1 MNTINPQ
8 IISIEGNIG
17 SGKSTLVSNLREK
30 FKYNKEFYF
39 LDEPVNIWN
48 TVKDEN
54 GITILE
60 KFYNETDKYAFQFQM
75 MAYISRL
82 SILREA
88 IKNKNTKYIITERSI
103 YTDANVFA
111 KMLYDD
117 KKITLIE
124 YTIYTKW
131 FNEFILDVP
140 ITKIIYVKTDPEIA
154 HNRVI
159 IRNRTGENIPIDY
172 LKRCHEYHE
181 NWLENENCNKITL
194 DGDFNIYDNPDILS
208 TWITRIE
215 NFIVPNKKLYQ
226 DFIEPYKQLI
236 YNYDKYL
243 LYR

>member
-1 MNTINPQ
+1 M
-8 IISIEGNIG
+8 
-17 SGKSTLVSNLREK
+17 
-30 FKYNKEFYF
+30 
-39 LDEPVNIWN
+39 
-48 TVKDEN
+48 KDEN

-181 NWLENENCNKITL
+181 NWLENENCKKITL

>member
-1 MNTINPQ
+1 
-8 IISIEGNIG
+8 
-17 SGKSTLVSNLREK
+17 
-30 FKYNKEFYF
+30 
-39 LDEPVNIWN
+39 
-48 TVKDEN
+48 
-54 GITILE
+54 
-60 KFYNETDKYAFQFQM
+60 
-75 MAYISRL
+75 
-82 SILREA
+82 
-88 IKNKNTKYIITERSI
+88 
-103 YTDANVFA
+103 
-111 KMLYDD
+111 MLYDD

>member
-1 MNTINPQ
+1 M
-8 IISIEGNIG
+8 
-17 SGKSTLVSNLREK
+17 
-30 FKYNKEFYF
+30 
-39 LDEPVNIWN
+39 
-48 TVKDEN
+48 KDEN

-181 NWLENENCNKITL
+181 NW
-194 DGDFNIYDNPDILS
+194 
-208 TWITRIE
+208 
-215 NFIVPNKKLYQ
+215 
-226 DFIEPYKQLI
+226 
-236 YNYDKYL
+236 
-243 LYR
+243 